1 MAHHADECRE
11 IRNRSPELP
20 VRETGHTSSCFQ
32 QDQEWNWLWIAVPAG
47 AARKVFIRVWMAPPL
62 PQEVGHG
69 QGDEHEMIAR
79 DTQSVSF
86 TAS

>member
-1 MAHHADECRE
+1 MAHHAHECRE

-20 VRETGHTSSCFQ
+20 VR
-32 QDQEWNWLWIAVPAG
+32 DLEWNWLGIAVPAG
-47 AARKVFIRVWMAPPL
+47 ATRKVFIRVWMAPPL